1 VRRDDIGGWTVDA
14 DDWLDVAHELPKR
27 YGLWP
32 GGLYC
37 ALTVDP
43 ENRVK
48 PSALLLEV
56 WTLEGEPVVFV
67 EHYADQRPCC
77 S

>member
-1 VRRDDIGGWTVDA
+1 VDA
-14 DDWLDVAHELPKR
+14 DDWLDAARELPKR
-27 YGLWP
+27 YGMWP

-43 ENRVK
+43 DQRVR
-48 PSALLLEV
+48 PGALPLEV
-56 WTLEGEPVVFV
+56 WTLEGEPVVFC
-67 EHYADQRPCC
+67 EHRAETPPCR

>member
-1 VRRDDIGGWTVDA
+1 VDA
-14 DDWLDVAHELPKR
+14 DDWLDAARELPKR
-27 YGLWP
+27 YGMWP

-43 ENRVK
+43 KNRVQ
-48 PSALLLEV
+48 PAALTLVV

-67 EHYADQRPCC
+67 EHRADQRPCC

>member
-1 VRRDDIGGWTVDA
+1 VLRISVDA
-14 DDWLDVAHELPKR
+14 EKLLGWPLRRL
-27 YGLWP
+27 YGTWP

-43 ENRVK
+43 KRRLRRGI
-48 PSALLLEV
+48 LLLEV
-56 WTLEGEPVVFV
+56 WTLEGEHLVFH
-67 EHYADQRPCC
+67 EHRADRDPCR

>member
-1 VRRDDIGGWTVDA
+1 VDA
-14 DDWLDVAHELPKR
+14 EDWPDVADELPKR
-27 YGLWP
+27 YGMWP

-43 ENRVK
+43 ENRVR
-48 PSALLLEV
+48 PAALPLEV
-56 WTLEGEPVVFV
+56 WTLEGEPVVFS
-67 EHYADQRPCC
+67 EHRADRSPCR